1 MMMEGLVIF
10 NICLWPWL
18 AYWCLVVAS
27 LGSQLLR
34 SLSSSLSLIIM
45 MMIDD
50 DDDDNLFRSSSSP
63 LSWMIMVMMM
73 MMMMTIMIIFSD
85 LPHCLC
91 PSSVVSCHWPLLP
104 KMGWFVIINLVIVKL
119 LVCFFPSDPT
129 DPRFSFKKLVLQVFL
144 SLSHCQC
151 KPNWSFI
158 EVFDWLIKP
167 FNLRIRCVFGNVFI
181 VSTFNF

>member
-1 MMMEGLVIF
+1 
-10 NICLWPWL
+10 
-18 AYWCLVVAS
+18 
-27 LGSQLLR
+27 
-34 SLSSSLSLIIM
+34 

-50 DDDDNLFRSSSSP
+50 DDDDNLFGSSSSP

-119 LVCFFPSDPT
+119 FFFPSDPQLALASWCCKN
-129 DPRFSFKKLVLQVFL
+129 F
-144 SLSHCQC
+144 SLSPSANANQT
-151 KPNWSFI
+151 
-158 EVFDWLIKP
+158 EVLSKFLID
-167 FNLRIRCVFGNVFI
+167 
-181 VSTFNF
+181 

>member
-1 MMMEGLVIF
+1 MMEGLVIF
-10 NICLWPWL
+10 NIFLWPWL

-27 LGSQLLR
+27 LASQLLR

-50 DDDDNLFRSSSSP
+50 DWWWWWWQSFQIFLIALVLDF
-63 LSWMIMVMMM
+63 MVMM
-73 MMMMTIMIIFSD
+73 IFSD

-119 LVCFFPSDPT
+119 FVFFSIEPAACIQQVGVRSISLPLPLPMQT
-129 DPRFSFKKLVLQVFL
+129 KLKFYRSF
-144 SLSHCQC
+144 
-151 KPNWSFI
+151 
-158 EVFDWLIKP
+158 WLI
-167 FNLRIRCVFGNVFI
+167 G
-181 VSTFNF
+181 

>member
-1 MMMEGLVIF
+1 
-10 NICLWPWL
+10 
-18 AYWCLVVAS
+18 
-27 LGSQLLR
+27 
-34 SLSSSLSLIIM
+34 

-119 LVCFFPSDPT
+119 FVFFSNRTRGLHSTNWCWKYFSPSPSANANETEVLSKFLIDCIPFICHRHHRYVCVKNFC
-129 DPRFSFKKLVLQVFL
+129 QV
-144 SLSHCQC
+144 
-151 KPNWSFI
+151 
-158 EVFDWLIKP
+158 
-167 FNLRIRCVFGNVFI
+167 
-181 VSTFNF
+181 

>member
-1 MMMEGLVIF
+1 MMMVGLVIF

-27 LGSQLLR
+27 LASQLLR

-73 MMMMTIMIIFSD
+73 MMMTIMIIFSD

-91 PSSVVSCHWPLLP
+91 PSAVVSCHWPLLP
-104 KMGWFVIINLVIVKL
+104 KMGWFVIVNLVIGKSFVFSHRTRGLHSTSWCWKY
-119 LVCFFPSDPT
+119 FSSFPSANANET
-129 DPRFSFKKLVLQVFL
+129 EVLSKFL
-144 SLSHCQC
+144 
-151 KPNWSFI
+151 I
-158 EVFDWLIKP
+158 DWLKH
-167 FNLRIRCVFGNVFI
+167 
-181 VSTFNF
+181 STFRSVVSLAMFL